1 MMKTPFTRP
10 IYMPRSEGSLSDDGC
25 SVAACP
31 TKMTPWTW
39 ICTDLH
45 LSMQVSAAAS
55 ADEKD
60 KVCSALVALGKSQR
74 GSRGA
79 LLTSP
84 RKPQLSMTAPFFTP
98 DR

>member
-1 MMKTPFTRP
+1 
-10 IYMPRSEGSLSDDGC
+10 
-25 SVAACP
+25 
-31 TKMTPWTW
+31 
-39 ICTDLH
+39 
-45 LSMQVSAAAS
+45 MQVSAAAS